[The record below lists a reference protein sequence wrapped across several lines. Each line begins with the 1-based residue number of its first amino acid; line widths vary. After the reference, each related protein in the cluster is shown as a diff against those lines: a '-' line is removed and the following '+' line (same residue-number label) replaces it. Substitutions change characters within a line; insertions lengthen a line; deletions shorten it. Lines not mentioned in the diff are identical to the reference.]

1 MKKQNGKRKTKN
13 ILLAIL
19 IGSAVISFWR
29 GLWGLMDVYLF
40 PDNYPLSLLTSVS
53 IGLLILIVTHYTT
66 KELM

>member
-1 MKKQNGKRKTKN
+1 MKKRSKTKN

-29 GLWGLMDVYLF
+29 GLWGLMDIYLF
-40 PDNYPLSLLTSVS
+40 PKNSALSFLASVI
-53 IGLLILIVTHYTT
+53 IGLIILTLTHYTT

>member
-1 MKKQNGKRKTKN
+1 MKKSSKTKN

-29 GLWGLMDVYLF
+29 GLWGLMDIYLF
-40 PDNYPLSLLTSVS
+40 PQNPALSFSIS
-53 IGLLILIVTHYTT
+53 AIIGLIILIITHYTT

>member
-1 MKKQNGKRKTKN
+1 MKKGTKNRTKN

-40 PDNYPLSLLTSVS
+40 PDNYPLSLWISVI
-53 IGLLILIVTHYTT
+53 IGLAILIVTHYTT

>member
-1 MKKQNGKRKTKN
+1 MKKNSKTKN

-29 GLWGLMDVYLF
+29 GLWGLMDIYLF
-40 PDNYPLSLLTSVS
+40 PKNPALSFSISVI
-53 IGLLILIVTHYTT
+53 IGLIILIITHYTT

>member
-1 MKKQNGKRKTKN
+1 MKKNSKTKN

-29 GLWGLMDVYLF
+29 GLWGLMDIYLF
-40 PDNYPLSLLTSVS
+40 PKNTALSFSISVI
-53 IGLLILIVTHYTT
+53 IGLIILIITHYTT